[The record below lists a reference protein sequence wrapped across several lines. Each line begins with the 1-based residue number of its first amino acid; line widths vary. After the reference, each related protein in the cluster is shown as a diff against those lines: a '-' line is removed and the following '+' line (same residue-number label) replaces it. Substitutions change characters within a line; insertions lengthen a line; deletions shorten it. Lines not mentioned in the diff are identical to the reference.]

1 MFLEIVRLE
10 YFKALEK
17 EKTEKGINQHLTYV
31 TCLFQY
37 SLNERK
43 LLEMRT
49 EMVALVRNETGFFW
63 SFYSSLLHP
72 MHDYCCL

>member
-1 MFLEIVRLE
+1 MQEEER
-10 YFKALEK
+10 
-17 EKTEKGINQHLTYV
+17 EKGINQNLTWV

-49 EMVALVRNETGFFW
+49 EMVALVRHETDF
-63 SFYSSLLHP
+63 P
-72 MHDYCCL
+72 